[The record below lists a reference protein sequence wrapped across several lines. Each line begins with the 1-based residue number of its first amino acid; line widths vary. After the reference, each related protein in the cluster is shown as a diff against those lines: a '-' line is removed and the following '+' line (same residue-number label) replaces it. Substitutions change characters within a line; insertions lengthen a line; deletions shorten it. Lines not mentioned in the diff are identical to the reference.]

1 MRGDFW
7 DRGCCQSRTHSLSL
21 FSVLIINL
29 RPNQVSFG
37 MMGRQRDMFFA
48 RNILLG
54 IGLQLLLQGPICR
67 HTHTH
72 THNDT
77 YTLAEVGLEAIVCL
91 SFFPPEFFPMK
102 KGIDRITAQGGIY
115 VSMFL
120 SPTTNI

>member
-1 MRGDFW
+1 VALDFSCL
-7 DRGCCQSRTHSLSL
+7 RLSLRLIPGPAHSLSL
-21 FSVLIINL
+21 FSVLIINP

-77 YTLAEVGLEAIVCL
+77 YTLAEVGDMEDVRSVSGSGGDGQGIAIG
-91 SFFPPEFFPMK
+91 EMEE
-102 KGIDRITAQGGIY
+102 I
-115 VSMFL
+115 
-120 SPTTNI
+120 